1 MLIDIGNGIQMTVAG
16 TYYQQVTKPNGDP
29 IMDTSMDQMLA
40 DSKLQSII
48 KSGNAITYGD

>member
-1 MLIDIGNGIQMTVAG
+1 
-16 TYYQQVTKPNGDP
+16 
-29 IMDTSMDQMLA
+29 MDTSMDQMLA